1 MTTSKNS
8 GAAVS
13 LKGVIGPAFYEPHRR
28 LRAGKIDEA
37 VEKGGRA
44 SLKSSY
50 VSVEVV
56 LQLLRH
62 PDCHALV
69 TRQVADTM
77 RDSVYAQI
85 LWAIDKLGL
94 GEKFRCTQSP
104 LQCVYLPTGQRILF
118 RGLDDPQKIKSIKLP
133 FGYIGIVWFEE
144 ADQIKGGE
152 EAVRNVQQSA
162 LRGGEYGLTFIS
174 FNPPAASRNWAN
186 RYARAERRGKF
197 VHHSS
202 YLQAPAEWLGPKF
215 LAQAEYIKETQPTK
229 YRHEY
234 LGEAVGNGTQV
245 FENLVLEPIDG
256 KTIRSFDRPLNGVD
270 WGWYPDA
277 WAYNRVQYDAAR
289 RTLYIY
295 DELTRWRTANRDT
308 AHLLLARGV
317 GTETGG
323 PLTADSAEPKSCGDY
338 RAEGLPCREAVKGP
352 GSVNQSMKWLQ
363 SLAAIC
369 IDPKRCPDTAREFG
383 EYEYE
388 VGKDGQVLPGYP
400 DADNHHIDAVRYATN
415 RLWTRRGT

>member
-1 MTTSKNS
+1 
-8 GAAVS
+8 VS
-13 LKGVIGPAFYEPHRR
+13 LKGVIGPAFYETHR
-28 LRAGKIDEA
+28 LIRAGKIDEA

>member
-1 MTTSKNS
+1 
-8 GAAVS
+8 
-13 LKGVIGPAFYEPHRR
+13 
-28 LRAGKIDEA
+28 
-37 VEKGGRA
+37 
-44 SLKSSY
+44 
-50 VSVEVV
+50 
-56 LQLLRH
+56 
-62 PDCHALV
+62 V

>member
-1 MTTSKNS
+1 M
-8 GAAVS
+8 
-13 LKGVIGPAFYEPHRR
+13 
-28 LRAGKIDEA
+28 
-37 VEKGGRA
+37 
-44 SLKSSY
+44 
-50 VSVEVV
+50 
-56 LQLLRH
+56 
-62 PDCHALV
+62 
-69 TRQVADTM
+69 
-77 RDSVYAQI
+77 
-85 LWAIDKLGL
+85 
-94 GEKFRCTQSP
+94 
-104 LQCVYLPTGQRILF
+104 
-118 RGLDDPQKIKSIKLP
+118 
-133 FGYIGIVWFEE
+133 
-144 ADQIKGGE
+144 
-152 EAVRNVQQSA
+152 
-162 LRGGEYGLTFIS
+162 
-174 FNPPAASRNWAN
+174 
-186 RYARAERRGKF
+186 
-197 VHHSS
+197 
-202 YLQAPAEWLGPKF
+202 
-215 LAQAEYIKETQPTK
+215 
-229 YRHEY
+229 
-234 LGEAVGNGTQV
+234 
-245 FENLVLEPIDG
+245 
-256 KTIRSFDRPLNGVD
+256 D

-295 DELTRWRTANRDT
+295 DERTRWRTANRDT

>member
-1 MTTSKNS
+1 M
-8 GAAVS
+8 
-13 LKGVIGPAFYEPHRR
+13 
-28 LRAGKIDEA
+28 
-37 VEKGGRA
+37 
-44 SLKSSY
+44 
-50 VSVEVV
+50 
-56 LQLLRH
+56 
-62 PDCHALV
+62 
-69 TRQVADTM
+69 
-77 RDSVYAQI
+77 
-85 LWAIDKLGL
+85 
-94 GEKFRCTQSP
+94 
-104 LQCVYLPTGQRILF
+104 
-118 RGLDDPQKIKSIKLP
+118 
-133 FGYIGIVWFEE
+133 
-144 ADQIKGGE
+144 
-152 EAVRNVQQSA
+152 
-162 LRGGEYGLTFIS
+162 
-174 FNPPAASRNWAN
+174 
-186 RYARAERRGKF
+186 
-197 VHHSS
+197 
-202 YLQAPAEWLGPKF
+202 
-215 LAQAEYIKETQPTK
+215 AQAEYIKETQPTK

-270 WGWYPDA
+270 WVWYPDA

>member
-1 MTTSKNS
+1 MMTSKNS
-8 GAAVS
+8 GVQVS
-13 LKGVIGPAFYEPHRR
+13 LKGIIGPAFYETHR
-28 LRAGKIDEA
+28 LIRAGKIDEA

-50 VSVEVV
+50 ISIEVI
-56 LQLLRH
+56 LQLILH
-62 PDCHALV
+62 PACHALV
-69 TRQVADTM
+69 MRQVADTM

-85 LWAIDKLGL
+85 LWAIDKLEL

-104 LQCVYLPTGQRILF
+104 LQCIYLPTGQRILF

-152 EAVRNVQQSA
+152 ETVRNVQQSA

-186 RYARAERRGKF
+186 RYALAERRGKL

-245 FENLVLEPIDG
+245 FENLVLEPIDSRQI
-256 KTIRSFDRPLNGVD
+256 KAFDRPMNGVD

-277 WAYNRVQYDAAR
+277 WAYNRVHYDAAR

-295 DELTRWRTANRDT
+295 DELTRWRTPNRDT
-308 AHLLLARGV
+308 AHFLMERGV

-363 SLAAIC
+363 GLAAIH

-388 VGKDGQVLPGYP
+388 VGRDGQVLPGYP
-400 DADNHHIDAVRYATN
+400 DTDNHHIDAVRYATN
-415 RLWTRRGT
+415 RIWMRRGT